1 MSYGFSPTCVFPG
14 WITGT
19 EGLPRLCAGG
29 QRSSQSKDHDQA
41 NCEDEGQREEVYK
54 EERRFEIY
62 SRDPV
67 NLLYYGDN
75 LEVLRRHV
83 KGESVDLIYLD
94 PPFKSNQAYN
104 VLFAERNGSA
114 IKGPV
119 LKHVC
124 RLFRCR

>member
-1 MSYGFSPTCVFPG
+1 MPAANEV
-14 WITGT
+14 
-19 EGLPRLCAGG
+19 A
-29 QRSSQSKDHDQA
+29 SQKIMTKRAVKTKARGKKSTKKKGA
-41 NCEDEGQREEVYK
+41 LK
-54 EERRFEIY
+54 
-62 SRDPV
+62 STPASPV